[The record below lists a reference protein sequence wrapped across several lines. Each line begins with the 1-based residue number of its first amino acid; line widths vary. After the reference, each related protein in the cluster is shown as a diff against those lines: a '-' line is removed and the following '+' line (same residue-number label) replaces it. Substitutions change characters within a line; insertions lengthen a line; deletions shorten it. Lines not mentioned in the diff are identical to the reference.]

1 MRQGVPRSF
10 VVIFSTA
17 HQGLALALAAQFPD
31 ERFNFVEIDRDRG
44 GYPSWRLATLTD
56 VASDLV
62 ILWSRELEASPQLP
76 WLLSPDFLDRLVN
89 VSRVAVWVFRLD
101 DEMPPLDLLAFSM
114 GGVSDETFIARALQG
129 RPPMRPAV
137 DDFLGR
143 SEWEPKFDRVFYS
156 TRLGMLW
163 IHGLAG
169 IGKRSLARHEA
180 ERYDPYQHLTQ
191 RIGLRPGTQEVEV
204 DLQLVAN
211 LRDTTAGFRN
221 ELPVGAHED
230 AEAARAGL
238 ERHIKAA
245 AAKVAVWIFEDAQ
258 HLMDDNAAPDDVL
271 EGILNDLWQTAGITE
286 YRCMAIFTSTR
297 KPKLSAEIAR
307 ISVIEELGGLD
318 ERDGVNLLK
327 NRGAGNVD
335 DRVLSRC
342 VLELGGHP
350 MALEIAA
357 PSIAEGQ
364 GGWERSRVR
373 AATEVLASTSLSER
387 THSLLEAL
395 AIIDGP
401 IQPERLAGYL
411 GLPEPAFRDALLE
424 AVSYSLLEVAEDSYP
439 RLHPLARDFYLQSF
453 RQRDDQ
459 PGQASV
465 LADAVLEFLREL
477 PEHSRLFVSCAMSAF
492 RLLGLALRIQEA
504 RDIRA
509 NLLGP
514 IYEAGVE
521 LYRQQ
526 RWSEALENFNAV
538 ISWYED
544 HLEARLYQARCQARL
559 GRLEEAR
566 QTVRNLLWESPDDRQ
581 VLRVAGRVEYIA
593 GNWTEAIHNYSRALE
608 GGAPYPP
615 LLQDL
620 AQALV
625 RVQEW
630 ERARDV
636 LRRLVDTGSADAY
649 TFSLLAETLEH
660 TGPEWE
666 ALQNAR
672 RAARYSPR
680 NPQHLIRL
688 GKLSRRAGR
697 LTEASEAYE
706 HALRF
711 GPDNQEVKLALA
723 VVRLEMGDP
732 ARSRELMG
740 GIRSDRL
747 VRSADYRL
755 LAARLRNGD
764 QDGPGKAG

>member
-1 MRQGVPRSF
+1 VSQGAQRSF
-10 VVIFSTA
+10 VVMFSA
-17 HQGLALALAAQFPD
+17 VHRGLALALAGQLSD
-31 ERFNFVEIDRDRG
+31 ERFNFVEIDRG
-44 GYPSWRLATLTD
+44 AYPSWRLAALTD

-62 ILWSRELEASPQLP
+62 ILWSTELEASPQLP

-89 VSRVAVWVFRLD
+89 VNRVAVWVFRLD
-101 DEMPPLDLLAFSM
+101 DTMPPLDLLAFSM
-114 GGVSDETFIARALQG
+114 GGISDETFIASTLQG
-129 RPPMRPAV
+129 LPPVRPAG
-137 DDFLGR
+137 DGFLGR

-169 IGKRSLARHEA
+169 IGKRTLARHQA
-180 ERYDPYQHLTQ
+180 ERYDPHQHLTQ
-191 RIGLRPGTQEVEV
+191 RIGLRPGMQEVEI

-211 LRDTTAGFRN
+211 MRAAAAGFRN
-221 ELPVGAHED
+221 ELPVGPHD
-230 AEAARAGL
+230 DPEAARAGL
-238 ERHIKAA
+238 ERHVKAA

-258 HLMDDNAAPDDVL
+258 HLMRDNAAPDDVL
-271 EGILNDLWQTAGITE
+271 EGILNDLWQTAGVIE
-286 YRCMAIFTSTR
+286 YRCMAVFTSTR
-297 KPKLSAEIAR
+297 KPKLSPELAR
-307 ISVIEELGGLD
+307 VSVIEELGGLG
-318 ERDGVNLLK
+318 ERDGVNLLR

-335 DRVLSRC
+335 DRVLGRC

-350 MALEIAA
+350 LALEIAA
-357 PSIAEGQ
+357 PAIAEGQ
-364 GGWERSRVR
+364 RDWEQSRVR

-395 AIIDGP
+395 AVVDGP
-401 IQPERLAGYL
+401 IPPERLAGYL

-424 AVSYSLLEVAEDSYP
+424 AVSYSLIEVVEDSYP
-439 RLHPLARDFYLQSF
+439 RLHPLARDFFLQSF
-453 RQRDDQ
+453 RQRGDQ
-459 PGQASV
+459 PGQAST
-465 LADAVLEFLREL
+465 LADAMLEFLREL

-504 RDIRA
+504 REVRA
-509 NLLGP
+509 NMLGP
-514 IYEAGVE
+514 IFEAGVE
-521 LYRQQ
+521 LYRRQ

-544 HLEARLYQARCQARL
+544 HVEARLYQARCQARL
-559 GRLEEAR
+559 GRVEEAR
-566 QTVRNLLWESPDDRQ
+566 QTVRGLLWEAPDDRQ

-593 GNWTEAIHNYSRALE
+593 GNWTEAIHHYSRALE

-625 RVQEW
+625 RIEEW

-649 TFSLLAETLEH
+649 TFSLLAEALEH

-680 NPQHLIRL
+680 NPQYLVRL
-688 GKLSRRAGR
+688 GNLSRRAGR
-697 LTEASEAYE
+697 LAEAGDAYE
-706 HALRF
+706 RALRL

-723 VVRLEMGDP
+723 VVRLETGDL
-732 ARSRELMG
+732 ARSRELMD
-740 GIRSDRL
+740 GIHRDRL
-747 VRSADYRL
+747 VRSVDYRL
-755 LAARLRNGD
+755 LAARLGLGD
-764 QDGPGKAG
+764 RDGPDVS